1 MKFALK
7 SLVIASAFVAMGA
20 AQATVTNQTLTVG
33 GSVTDQGWTLSGLA
47 GNGTLTFSDSLIG
60 ALNTAKV
67 GIAAVDPATVSGVAG
82 VTPGSYA
89 KGGAV
94 SAAAPIQSVTGK
106 FDGTTL
112 SVTNV
117 LTAGGAS
124 QTTIK
129 NGATNG
135 AGFLDIKNL
144 EVDIVNKI
152 VYADLSGGN
161 GFVSVNHYAL
171 WTFETLGGPTSF
183 SVPNP
188 AVKTDFL
195 VNNDL
200 HGLFF
205 VNQADGLAKFSQ
217 ALNLNSIGTS
227 ALKSVDNKASTTN
240 IDNTLVGGAGGTAYG
255 KAAGFGWINSSIK
268 VTATPA
274 IPEPSTYVLM
284 GLGLVGLSL
293 VARRK
298 AK

>member
-20 AQATVTNQTLTVG
+20 AQAATTTQTLNVNS
-33 GSVTDQGWTLSGLA
+33 SVTDQGWTLDKLS
-47 GNGTLTFSDSLIG
+47 GNGTLTFSDSLIS

-67 GIAAVDPATVSGVAG
+67 SIAPVSPATVSGVAG
-82 VTPGSYA
+82 VAPGSYP

-94 SAAAPIQSVTGK
+94 SAAAPITSVTGN

-112 SVTNV
+112 SVTTV
-117 LTAGGAS
+117 RTAGGAA

-135 AGFLDIKNL
+135 AGFLEIKNL

-161 GFVSVNHYAL
+161 GFVSVNRYAL
-171 WTFETLGGPTSF
+171 WTFEALGGPTSF

-188 AVKTDFL
+188 AVKTDY
-195 VNNDL
+195 VVSNDI

-205 VNQADGLAKFSQ
+205 VNQADGLAKFTQ
-217 ALNLNSIGTS
+217 ALNLNSIGSS

-240 IDNTLVGGAGGTAYG
+240 IDNTTFGGTNAPYG
-255 KAAGFGWINSSIK
+255 KAAGFGWINSTIK

-274 IPEPSTYVLM
+274 IPEPSTYALM